1 VARPGFWLHAAW
13 ESATEPESVAVHR
26 VGWGFVSLY
35 TLAFISTSLL
45 FLAPLLVT
53 LALKVNSLV
62 GIEQAPRSLAL
73 VTGIGALLAMVGNPF
88 FGKMSDRTSSQLGML
103 CAGGIAALFDVI
115 DPDSALKALAGGPEF
130 VWKLSLGIYPMVK
143 GFKPSPITEEATA
156 DTTPPATSSPSDHR
170 AGPGP
175 TRARPRTAPEGPI
188 MKAFVYEKYGPP
200 ETLRLAEVDKPVPD
214 ADHVLVKV
222 RAASVNAADWHVL
235 RGKPLFSRA
244 TLGLLRPKH
253 QVLGVDI
260 AGQVEAVGSGVT
272 RFQPGDEVY
281 ANLLDHGYG
290 GFAEYVSVPVD
301 VMSLKP
307 PSLSFEDAAAVPMA
321 AVTALQGLG
330 HHGAIQPAHKVLIN
344 GASGGVGTFAVQI
357 AKAYGGEVTAV
368 TSTRNLELVGSLGAD
383 HVLDYTS
390 TDALGGGRRYDL
402 ILDTV
407 GNRSVPDLRRALA
420 QGGKAAVTG
429 FTSVAGLLAVSLRGG
444 KDIAQVQ
451 AHVTTKDLDVLSEL
465 IEAGKVRP
473 QIDRRYRFTEIPA
486 AIAYLE
492 QGRARAKVVVEVG

>member
-1 VARPGFWLHAAW
+1 
-13 ESATEPESVAVHR
+13 
-26 VGWGFVSLY
+26 
-35 TLAFISTSLL
+35 
-45 FLAPLLVT
+45 
-53 LALKVNSLV
+53 
-62 GIEQAPRSLAL
+62 
-73 VTGIGALLAMVGNPF
+73 
-88 FGKMSDRTSSQLGML
+88 
-103 CAGGIAALFDVI
+103 
-115 DPDSALKALAGGPEF
+115 
-130 VWKLSLGIYPMVK
+130 
-143 GFKPSPITEEATA
+143 
-156 DTTPPATSSPSDHR
+156 
-170 AGPGP
+170 
-175 TRARPRTAPEGPI
+175 

-200 ETLRLAEVDKPVPD
+200 ETLRLAEVDKPAPD

-244 TLGLLRPKH
+244 TLGLLRPRR

-272 RFQPGDEVY
+272 RFRPGDEVY

-290 GFAEYVSVPVD
+290 GFAEYVSAPVD

-307 PSLSFEDAAAVPMA
+307 PSLSFEEAAAVPMA
-321 AVTALQGLG
+321 AATALQGLRR
-330 HHGAIQPAHKVLIN
+330 HGELQPGQRVLIN
-344 GASGGVGTFAVQI
+344 GASGGVGTFAVQL
-357 AKAYGGEVTAV
+357 AKAYGAEVTAV
-368 TSTRNLELVGSLGAD
+368 TSTRNLELVRSLGAD
-383 HVLDYTS
+383 HVLDYTT
-390 TDALGGGRRYDL
+390 TDALGGGQRYDL

-429 FTSVAGLLAVSLRGG
+429 FTSVAKLLAVSLRGG

-451 AHVTTKDLDVLSEL
+451 AHVTTRDLELLSEL

-492 QGRARAKVVVEVG
+492 QGRARAKVVAEVG